1 MLQELSEWHTVFWT
15 TGIIL
20 AFSVVFYGLFGSG

>member
-1 MLQELSEWHTVFWT
+1 VGPRGGQDIFWT

-20 AFSVVFYGLFGSG
+20 A